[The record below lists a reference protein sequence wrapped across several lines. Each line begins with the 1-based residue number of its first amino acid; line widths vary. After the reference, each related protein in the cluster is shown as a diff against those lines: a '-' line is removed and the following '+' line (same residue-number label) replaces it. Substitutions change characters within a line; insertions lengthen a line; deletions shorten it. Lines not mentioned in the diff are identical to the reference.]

1 MAEHD
6 GLLVGRFDLDGADVD
21 LGADAVWPTLERG
34 GFSRSAIVEGRVR
47 ESIPIGRSLIRPRG
61 IGHLVAARSLSSA
74 EIDALPTPI
83 RRGRFLCF
91 GLCTAGRA
99 IEEHARA
106 LSRKGELIDSM
117 IFDAIAMTALS
128 KISDRL
134 GRAVFDWAAERGLSA
149 SRAFS
154 PGAGSSGWELENQ
167 RLVFAHLP
175 RDPLGVRLTPHLLMR
190 PSKSVSFV
198 IGIGEHIVQAKSPFS
213 CEGCPRFDCPY
224 RHVVDDAKPPGASR

>member
-6 GLLVGRFDLDGADVD
+6 GPLVGRFDLDGADVD

-47 ESIPIGRSLIRPRG
+47 ESLPIGRSLIRPRG
-61 IGHLVAARSLSSA
+61 IGHLVASRSLPSA

-83 RRGRFLCF
+83 RRARFLCF

-117 IFDAIAMTALS
+117 IFDAIAMTGLS
-128 KISDRL
+128 QISDRL
-134 GRAVFDWAAERGLSA
+134 GRAVFDWAEERGLSA

-154 PGAGSSGWELENQ
+154 PGAGSSGWALENQ

-190 PSKSVSFV
+190 PPKSVSFV

-224 RHVVDDAKPPGASR
+224 RHVDDDAKPPGESR